1 MKKHLLVLLAVLLAA
16 GAARAAEAV
25 PSSAKFYTLRLVPG
39 TDLVQEVRKFADEN
53 HLQAASVVSAVGSLS
68 EANIRY
74 ANRSEGTLLKGVF
87 EVVYFGGTIDAQKQ
101 HLHISIADENGRMLG
116 GHLMK
121 SGSITRTTMEIVIM
135 ELNDVVYT
143 REKCPLST
151 YNELVVRPRPDGAP
165 AGK

>member
-1 MKKHLLVLLAVLLAA
+1 MKKNVLALLAVLVMA
-16 GAARAAEAV
+16 GAAFAAEAV
-25 PSSAKFYTLRLVPG
+25 PSGTTFYTLRLVPG
-39 TDLVQEVRKFADEN
+39 MDLVQEVRKFADEN

-74 ANRSEGTLLKGVF
+74 ADRSDGTLLKGVF
-87 EVVYFGGTIDAQKQ
+87 EVIYFGGTIDAKKQ
-101 HLHISIADENGRMLG
+101 HLHISIADENGKMLG

-121 SGSITRTTMEIVIM
+121 SGSVTRTTMEIVLM

-151 YNELVVRPRPDGAP
+151 YNELVVRRRENASAP
-165 AGK
+165 K

>member
-1 MKKHLLVLLAVLLAA
+1 MKKNVLALLAVLVMA
-16 GAARAAEAV
+16 GAAFAAEAV
-25 PSSAKFYTLRLVPG
+25 PSGATFYTLRLVPG
-39 TDLVQEVRKFADEN
+39 MDLVQEVRKFADEN

-74 ANRSEGTLLKGVF
+74 ADRSDGTLLKGVF
-87 EVVYFGGTIDAQKQ
+87 EVIYFGGTIDAKKQ
-101 HLHISIADENGRMLG
+101 HLHISIADENGKMLG

-121 SGSITRTTMEIVIM
+121 SGSVTRTTMEIVLM

-151 YNELVVRPRPDGAP
+151 YNELVVRRRENASAP
-165 AGK
+165 K